1 MGGRWAA
8 VVAGTAAAML
18 LLSGCGG
25 SAAGETAA
33 ESSLGFVAGDGSIV
47 LLAPEERDAS
57 PVAAGPLLSGG
68 ELSTAEHRG
77 AVVVLN
83 VWASWCAPCRAESP
97 DLQAVWEATQDGG
110 VQFVGINTRDSE
122 AAAQAFVVNYGLTYP
137 HLLDPDGR
145 TQLLFRDTL
154 PPQAIPSTLVLDK
167 QGRVA
172 GRVLGAASQSQLL
185 GLIEPL
191 VAEPYDGPVPEPIV
205 VQP

>member
-1 MGGRWAA
+1 MGGRWSAAAACAAAA
-8 VVAGTAAAML
+8 VL
-18 LLSGCGG
+18 LLTGCGG

-33 ESSLGFVAGDGSIV
+33 EASLGFVAGDGSIV
-47 LLAPEERDAS
+47 LLAPEERTAA

-68 ELSTAEHRG
+68 QLNTADLQG

-97 DLQAVWEATQDGG
+97 DLQAVWDATREGG
-110 VQFVGINTRDSE
+110 VQFVGISTRDSE
-122 AAAQAFVVNYGLTYP
+122 AAAQAFVANYGLTYP

-145 TQLLFRDTL
+145 TQLLFRDSL

-167 QGRVA
+167 HGRVA

-191 VAEPYDGPVPEPIV
+191 VAEPYDGAAPEPIV

>member
-1 MGGRWAA
+1 MGGRWSVVAAGAVAA
-8 VVAGTAAAML
+8 VL
-18 LLSGCGG
+18 LTGCGG
-25 SAAGETAA
+25 AANGETGT
-33 ESSLGFVAGDGSIV
+33 EGSLGFVAGDGSIV
-47 LLAPEERDAS
+47 LLDPQDRTDA

-68 ELSTAEHRG
+68 ELSTADLRG
-77 AVVVLN
+77 SVVVLN

-97 DLQAVWEATQDGG
+97 DLQAVWDATRDGG

-122 AAAQAFVVNYGLTYP
+122 AAAAAFVGNYGLTYP

-145 TQLLFRDTL
+145 TQLLFRDSL

-191 VAEPYDGPVPEPIV
+191 TAEPYEGPGPEPIV